1 MGKIEKG
8 FDQELHTAEV
18 KGRKVQAKNRV
29 GDYYLQVDN
38 DSKQGVRYKNTI
50 PKHRFGK
57 LLVHQPFLDFS
68 LFSLVKKA
76 LAKLKSNKSK

>member
-1 MGKIEKG
+1 MGKIKKG
-8 FDQELHTAEV
+8 ISKELHKAEV
-18 KGRKVQAKNRV
+18 KARKIQAKHRV

-57 LLVHQPFLDFS
+57 LDRRPFIDYS
-68 LFSLVKKA
+68 LFYLVKKA
-76 LAKLKSNKSK
+76 LAKLKSDKSK

>member
-1 MGKIEKG
+1 MEKIKKG
-8 FDQELHTAEV
+8 LDQELHTAEV

-38 DSKQGVRYKNTI
+38 DSRQGVRYKNII

-57 LLVHQPFLDFS
+57 SVYQPFIDFS
-68 LFSLVKKA
+68 LFYLVKKA
-76 LAKLKSNKSK
+76 LAKLKSDKSK

>member
-1 MGKIEKG
+1 MGKIKKG

-38 DSKQGVRYKNTI
+38 DSKQGARYKN
-50 PKHRFGK
+50 
-57 LLVHQPFLDFS
+57 
-68 LFSLVKKA
+68 
-76 LAKLKSNKSK
+76 

>member
-57 LLVHQPFLDFS
+57 LVQQPFIDFS
-68 LFSLVKKA
+68 LFYLVKKA
-76 LAKLKSNKSK
+76 LAKLKSDKAK